1 VTCDE
6 RQVERV
12 ALVTRATGRDF
23 ADPHA
28 ASSTQDETQLL

>member
-12 ALVTRATGRDF
+12 ALITRDF